1 MPVKR
6 RVSKRRPKQPT
17 IDCLLTGTP
26 IEFSPAAH
34 RELIAAV
41 YFHDP
46 ELPPEVEQRGL
57 ALLAEWRA
65 AAGIEAQRG

>member
-6 RVSKRRPKQPT
+6 RIGKRRPDQHPT
-17 IDCLLTGTP
+17 IAALLDGTE
-26 IEFSPAAH
+26 IECSPTAH
-34 RELIAAV
+34 RELIKAV

-46 ELPPEVEQRGL
+46 ELPPEAERRAI

-65 AAGIEAQRG
+65 AGNSG